1 MTRGAARVEVDGSGE
16 ARAGGGG
23 SGSALGGAVAS
34 RRGGPL
40 LRGRAKWLPAPRPAW
55 LQPAPRQPSL
65 LRPASPAWRRL
76 PTVRGGRRA
85 GGTMPL
91 LCSGGEAAA
100 GLGALTASAPSS
112 AIFLSWSMIMT
123 GAAVRTAGGRVA
135 TAGLTASAEASSTAT
150 RRHLLRSSTIL
161 RSYAGIQ
168 DLARFSFSYSGLA
181 VGKESRAKMDRALGG
196 GGGPRRHRA
205 PRRSA
210 ETGLRLR

>member
-1 MTRGAARVEVDGSGE
+1 MTGGAARVLEVDGRGE
-16 ARAGGGG
+16 AESRGGG

-34 RRGGPL
+34 RRGGGPL
-40 LRGRAKWLPAPRPAW
+40 LRGRAKRLPAPRPAW
-55 LQPAPRQPSL
+55 LRPAPRQPSL

-123 GAAVRTAGGRVA
+123 GAAVRTVGGRVA
-135 TAGLTASAEASSTAT
+135 TAGLTASAEASSTAA
-150 RRHLLRSSTIL
+150 RRHLLLSTTIL
-161 RSYAGIQ
+161 AVV
-168 DLARFSFSYSGLA
+168 LARIQESATFFSFFVVFCPNLSLYS
-181 VGKESRAKMDRALGG
+181 
-196 GGGPRRHRA
+196 
-205 PRRSA
+205 
-210 ETGLRLR
+210 